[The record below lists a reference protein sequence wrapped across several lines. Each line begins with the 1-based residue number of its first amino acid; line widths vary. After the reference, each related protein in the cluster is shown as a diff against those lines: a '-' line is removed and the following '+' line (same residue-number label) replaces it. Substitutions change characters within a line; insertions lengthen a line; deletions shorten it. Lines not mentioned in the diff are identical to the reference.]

1 MLQTRLFIMSIKVLL
16 LSDSHSEHTEKW
28 ALGLASRGVKIGI
41 FSFNKSSYKWFK
53 DVENISLLHE
63 TDITVN
69 AKRNRT
75 KFKYIQYISNL
86 KKVIR
91 EFQPD
96 ILHAHY
102 ATSYGLIGALSG
114 FHPYIIS
121 VWGEDVY
128 KFPNASG
135 LHKSLLKYNLKKAD
149 EILSTSDIMRNETRK
164 YTHKDIM
171 VTPFGVDT
179 NEFSKKEVKKDKD
192 TIYIGTIKAI
202 EDKYGIKYI
211 IEATKLLSQRIKN
224 KKLKVLLI
232 GPGTKIDFY
241 RNLIKNEKLEDIIE
255 ITGRISFNEVNHYH
269 NLFDV
274 FLNVSVDDSE
284 SFGVAVVEAMAC
296 EVPVIVTDVG
306 GLKEVVEHGEYGI
319 VVKKQNAEE
328 IANAVEKIINDQ
340 DYVKTITAKARQHVL
355 RKYDFNVCLDKMIH
369 IYKTHLD

>member
-1 MLQTRLFIMSIKVLL
+1 MPIKILL

-28 ALGLASRGVKIGI
+28 ALGLASRGIKIGL
-41 FSFNKSSYKWFK
+41 FSFNKATYNWF
-53 DVENISLLHE
+53 ENIENITLLHE
-63 TDITVN
+63 TNSTVN
-69 AKRNRT
+69 AKKNRT
-75 KFKYIQYISNL
+75 KFQYIQYVSNL

-114 FHPYIIS
+114 FHPYIVS

-179 NEFSKKEVKKDKD
+179 NVFCKKEVKKDKD
-192 TIYIGTIKAI
+192 TFYIGTIKAI

-211 IEATKLLSQRIKN
+211 IEAVKIIKQRIKN
-224 KKLKVLLI
+224 KKIKVLLI
-232 GPGTKIDFY
+232 GPGTKIDHY
-241 RNLIKNEKLEDIIE
+241 KGIIKEENLEQEIE
-255 ITGRISFNEVNHYH
+255 IPGRIPFAEVSNYH
-269 NLFDV
+269 NMLDV

-284 SFGVAVVEAMAC
+284 SFGVAVVEALAC
-296 EVPVIVTDVG
+296 ETPVIVSDVG
-306 GLKEVVEHGEYGI
+306 GLKEVVEYGEYGI
-319 VVKKQNAEE
+319 VVKKE
-328 IANAVEKIINDQ
+328 NAVEIADAIEKIMNDPG
-340 DYVKTITAKARQHVL
+340 YAKTVAAKGRKHVL
-355 RKYDFNVCLDKMIH
+355 KKYDFSVCLDKMIH
-369 IYKTHLD
+369 IYKTHLG

>member
-1 MLQTRLFIMSIKVLL
+1 MPIKVLL

-28 ALGLASRGVKIGI
+28 ALGLASRGIHIGL
-41 FSFNKSSYKWFK
+41 FSFNKSTYNWFDK
-53 DVENISLLHE
+53 VPNITLLHE
-63 TDITVN
+63 TDNTVN

-75 KFKYIQYISNL
+75 KFKYIQYVSDL
-86 KKVIR
+86 KKAIR

-149 EILSTSDIMRNETRK
+149 EILSTSDVMRNETRK

-179 NEFSKKEVKKDKD
+179 KIFCRKDVKKDKD
-192 TIYIGTIKAI
+192 TVYIGTIKAI

-211 IEATKLLSQRIKN
+211 IEAAKLLQQRIRN

-232 GPGTKIDFY
+232 GPGTKTDY
-241 RNLIKNEKLEDIIE
+241 YKNMIRSEGLEGVVE
-255 ITGRISFNEVNHYH
+255 ITGRVPFTEVSNYH
-269 NLFDV
+269 NLLDV
-274 FLNVSVDDSE
+274 FLNVSIDDSE
-284 SFGVAVVEAMAC
+284 SFGVAVVEALAC
-296 EVPVIVTDVG
+296 ETPVVVTDVG
-306 GLKEVVEHGEYGI
+306 GLKEVVDHGEYGI
-319 VVKKQNAEE
+319 VVKKKNAEE
-328 IANAVEKIINDQ
+328 IADAVEKIINDEN
-340 DYVKTITAKARQHVL
+340 YIKTITAKGRQHVL
-355 RKYDFNVCLDKMIH
+355 KKYDFDVCLDKMIH
-369 IYKTHLD
+369 IYKTHLN

>member
-1 MLQTRLFIMSIKVLL
+1 MPIKILL

-28 ALGLASRGVKIGI
+28 AIGLASRGIKIGL
-41 FSFNKSSYKWFK
+41 FSFNKSSYNWFEGI
-53 DVENISLLHE
+53 ENISLLHE
-63 TDITVN
+63 TGNTVN

-75 KFKYIQYISNL
+75 KFKYIQYVSDL
-86 KKVIR
+86 KTAIR

-128 KFPNASG
+128 NFPKTSR

-179 NEFSKKEVKKDKD
+179 SVFCKKEVKKDKD
-192 TIYIGTIKAI
+192 TFYIGTIKAI

-211 IEATKLLSQRIKN
+211 IEAANILKQRIKN
-224 KKLKVLLI
+224 KKIKVLLI
-232 GPGTKIDFY
+232 GPGTKIDHY
-241 RNLIKNEKLEDIIE
+241 KEVVRSEGLTEEVE
-255 ITGRISFNEVNHYH
+255 ILGRIPFDEVSNYH
-269 NLFDV
+269 NILDV

-296 EVPVIVTDVG
+296 ETPVIVSDVG

-319 VVKKQNAEE
+319 IVKKESAEE
-328 IANAVEKIINDQ
+328 IATAVEKIFNDET
-340 DYVKTITAKARQHVL
+340 YFKEISAKARRHVL
-355 RKYDFNVCLDKMIH
+355 KKYDFNVCLDKMIH
-369 IYKTHLD
+369 IYKTHID

>member
-1 MLQTRLFIMSIKVLL
+1 MSIKVLL

-28 ALGLASRGVKIGI
+28 ALGLAARGIKIGL
-41 FSFNKSSYKWFK
+41 FSFNKSAYNWFNG
-53 DVENISLLHE
+53 VENVVLLHE
-63 TDITVN
+63 TDNTVN
-69 AKRNRT
+69 AKKARI
-75 KFKYIQYISNL
+75 KFQYIQYVSDL
-86 KKVIR
+86 KKAIR

-149 EILSTSDIMRNETRK
+149 EILSTSDIMRSETRK

-179 NEFSKKEVKKDKD
+179 KIFCKKKIEKDKD

-211 IEATKLLSQRIKN
+211 IEAVKILKQRIIN
-224 KKLKVLLI
+224 KKIKALLI
-232 GPGTKIDFY
+232 GPGTQIDYY
-241 RNLIKNEKLEDIIE
+241 RDVIKTEGLEDNIE
-255 ITGRISFNEVNHYH
+255 ITGRISFNDVNHYH
-269 NLFDV
+269 NLFDI

-296 EVPVIVTDVG
+296 ETPVVVSDVG
-306 GLKEVVEHGEYGI
+306 GLKEVVNFGEFGI
-319 VVKKQNAEE
+319 VVKKQNAVE
-328 IANAVEKIINDQ
+328 IADAVEKIVNDTE
-340 DYVKTITAKARQHVL
+340 YVKSITSKAREHVL
-355 RKYDFNVCLDKMIH
+355 HKYDFDVCLDKMIH
-369 IYKTHLD
+369 IYKTHIS

>member
-1 MLQTRLFIMSIKVLL
+1 MPIKVLL

-28 ALGLASRGVKIGI
+28 ALGLASRGIHIGI
-41 FSFNKSSYKWFK
+41 FSFNKSTYNWFSG
-53 DVENISLLHE
+53 VENITLLHE
-63 TDITVN
+63 TDTTVN
-69 AKRNRT
+69 AQKKRT
-75 KFKYIQYISNL
+75 KFQYIQYISDL
-86 KKVIR
+86 KKAIR

-135 LHKSLLKYNLKKAD
+135 LHKSLLKYNLKKSD

-179 NEFSKKEVKKDKD
+179 NEFKKKEVKKDKD
-192 TIYIGTIKAI
+192 TICIGTIKSI

-211 IEATKLLSQRIKN
+211 IEATKLLLPRIKN
-224 KKLKVLLI
+224 KKLKVLLV
-232 GPGTKIDFY
+232 GSGTRIDHY
-241 RNLIKNEKLEDIIE
+241 KTIVKEEKLEDVIE
-255 ITGRISFNEVNHYH
+255 FTGRVSFTEVSYYH
-269 NLFDV
+269 NLLDV

-296 EVPVIVTDVG
+296 ETPVIVSDVG
-306 GLKEVVEHGEYGI
+306 GLKEVVDLGEYGI
-319 VVKKQNAEE
+319 VVKKKNAEE
-328 IANAVEKIINDQ
+328 IASAVERIINDEA
-340 DYVKTITAKARQHVL
+340 YVKTITARARQHVL
-355 RKYDFNVCLDKMIH
+355 KKYDFNVCLDKMIH
-369 IYKTHLD
+369 IYKTHLS

>member
-1 MLQTRLFIMSIKVLL
+1 MPIKVLL

-28 ALGLASRGVKIGI
+28 ALGLAARGISIGI
-41 FSFNKSSYKWFK
+41 FSFNKSTYNWFK
-53 DVENISLLHE
+53 GVENIVLLHE

-69 AKRNRT
+69 AKKAGT
-75 KFKYIQYISNL
+75 KLQYIQYVSNL
-86 KKVIR
+86 KKTIR
-91 EFQPD
+91 EFKPD

-179 NEFSKKEVKKDKD
+179 KVFSKQAVSKDKD

-211 IEATKLLSQRIKN
+211 IEAAKILKQRITN
-224 KKLKVLLI
+224 KKLKFFLI
-232 GPGTKIDFY
+232 GPGTKIDYY
-241 RNLIKNEKLEDIIE
+241 RGIVKEAQLDDIIE
-255 ITGRISFNEVNHYH
+255 ITGRISFTEVSHYH
-269 NLFDV
+269 NLLDI
-274 FLNVSVDDSE
+274 FLNVSIDDSE

-296 EVPVIVTDVG
+296 ETPVIVTDVG

-319 VVKKQNAEE
+319 VVKKHNAIE
-328 IANAVEKIINDQ
+328 IADAVEKIIGDPS
-340 DYVKTITAKARQHVL
+340 YVKEITAKARQHVL

>member
-1 MLQTRLFIMSIKVLL
+1 MSIKVLL

-41 FSFNKSSYKWFK
+41 FSFNKSTYNWF
-53 DVENISLLHE
+53 DGIGNITLLHE
-63 TDITVN
+63 TDSTVN

-75 KFKYIQYISNL
+75 KFQYIQYISDL
-86 KKVIR
+86 KKAIR

-102 ATSYGLIGALSG
+102 ATSYGLIGAMSG

-179 NEFSKKEVKKDKD
+179 NEFRKKEVKKDKD
-192 TIYIGTIKAI
+192 TIYIGTIKAM
-202 EDKYGIKYI
+202 EDKYGIQYI
-211 IEATKLLSQRIKN
+211 IEAAKLLLQRIKN
-224 KKLKVLLI
+224 KKLKVLLV
-232 GPGTKIDFY
+232 GPGTRIDHY
-241 RNLIKNEKLEDIIE
+241 KAIVKAEKLESVIE
-255 ITGRISFNEVNHYH
+255 FTGRVSFTEVSNYH
-269 NLFDV
+269 NLLDV
-274 FLNVSVDDSE
+274 FLNVSIDDSE

-296 EVPVIVTDVG
+296 ETPVVVTDVG
-306 GLKEVVEHGEYGI
+306 GLKEVVDHGEYGI
-319 VVKKQNAEE
+319 IVKKRDAEA
-328 IANAVEKIINDQ
+328 IASAVEKIVNDEA
-340 DYVKTITAKARQHVL
+340 YVKTITAKARQHVL
-355 RKYDFNVCLDKMIH
+355 KKYDFNVCLDKMIH